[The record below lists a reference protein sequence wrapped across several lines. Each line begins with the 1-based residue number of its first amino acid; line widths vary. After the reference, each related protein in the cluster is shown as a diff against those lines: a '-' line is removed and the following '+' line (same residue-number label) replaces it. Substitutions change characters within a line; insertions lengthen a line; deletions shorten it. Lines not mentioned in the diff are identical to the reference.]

1 MAILDKLLTSASAR
15 NVEAVILEPGK
26 PPQMRRSGLEHQL
39 SGVPLDGAVIAR
51 LVEEV
56 APGERGSSPVPA
68 EFEYRLGGRTFRFAA
83 SGGGWIARLAEN
95 QEDATADGV
104 NGQPM
109 PAAMP
114 ALCAVPEQPEPSA
127 SPVIG
132 FSPTPDARPLP
143 PVETLLRML
152 VARGGSD
159 LHLTSEQA
167 PRMRV
172 HGDLA
177 PLTEYSPPS
186 AVELKKLLFAVAPQR
201 NREEFEATND
211 TDFAVEV
218 PGKGRFRANLFRER
232 GGIGAVFRQ
241 IPYKIPSAED
251 LGLPPVVRQLAELS
265 RGLVLVTG
273 PTGSGKST
281 TLAAILDL
289 VNETRSDHIITI
301 EDPVEFVHPS
311 KQCLVHHREVG
322 SHTDSFSRALRA
334 ALREDPDVVLVG
346 EMRDLETTAIAIET
360 AETGHLVFG
369 TLHTATAPSTV
380 DRLIDQYPAGQQ
392 AQIRLM
398 LSTSLRA
405 VIAQTLLKKIG
416 GGRVA
421 AYEIL
426 ICTPAIANLIREG
439 KTFQIPSL
447 MQVGRKAGMVQLNDS
462 LAKLVDAKIVE
473 PREAYLKAVDKDDL
487 LNRLRS
493 LGVDISFAVP
503 AERRMEEAA

>member
-1 MAILDKLLTSASAR
+1 M
-15 NVEAVILEPGK
+15 P
-26 PPQMRRSGLEHQL
+26 
-39 SGVPLDGAVIAR
+39 VIAF
-51 LVEEV
+51 
-56 APGERGSSPVPA
+56 S
-68 EFEYRLGGRTFRFAA
+68 
-83 SGGGWIARLAEN
+83 
-95 QEDATADGV
+95 AT
-104 NGQPM
+104 
-109 PAAMP
+109 
-114 ALCAVPEQPEPSA
+114 PE
-127 SPVIG
+127 
-132 FSPTPDARPLP
+132 ARPLP
-143 PVETLLRML
+143 PVETLLRL
-152 VARGGSD
+152 LIARSGSD
-159 LHLTSEQA
+159 LHLTSGQA
-167 PRMRV
+167 PRIRLD
-172 HGDLA
+172 GDLLA
-177 PLTEYSPPS
+177 LPEYSPAS
-186 AVELKKLLFAVAPQR
+186 AVDLKKLLFAVAPQR

-211 TDFAVEV
+211 TDFAVEL

-232 GGIGAVFRQ
+232 GGMGAVFRQ
-241 IPYKIPSAED
+241 IPYRIPSAED
-251 LGLPPVVRQLAELS
+251 LGLPPVVRQLAELA

-301 EDPVEFVHPS
+301 EDPVEFVHAS
-311 KQCLVHHREVG
+311 KSCLVHHREVG
-322 SHTDSFSRALRA
+322 SHTESFARALRA

-369 TLHTATAPSTV
+369 TLHTSTAPSTV
-380 DRLIDQYPAGQQ
+380 DRLIDQYPAAQQ
-392 AQIRLM
+392 GQIRLM

-462 LAKLVDAKIVE
+462 LAKLVEAKVVE

-487 LNRLRS
+487 ANRLRS
-493 LGVDISFAVP
+493 LGVDLSGEAV
-503 AERRMEEAA
+503 ERAA